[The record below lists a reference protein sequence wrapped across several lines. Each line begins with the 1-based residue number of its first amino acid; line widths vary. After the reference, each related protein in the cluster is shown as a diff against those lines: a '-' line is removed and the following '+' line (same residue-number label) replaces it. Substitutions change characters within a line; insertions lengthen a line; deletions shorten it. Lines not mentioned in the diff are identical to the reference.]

1 MPEKGFKCKPAF
13 KIDVQIF
20 LSGVNLTNMDRMDES
35 DPFCIVYLREHSDD
49 PWVEFGRT
57 ETVDNNL
64 NPDWVKHLD
73 VSYEFHKNKQIR
85 FEVLDDD
92 EDEDY
97 DMIGYYETTLAEIM
111 MAPKQLVKA
120 KIAIEKKPDRG
131 TLIIRADQVYD
142 CVDDAK
148 LSIKGSIKSN
158 KILCYGSDN
167 PYVLIERARNLENN
181 DLSFTA
187 KRDKL

>member
-1 MPEKGFKCKPAF
+1 MPVKGFKCKPAF
-13 KIDVQIF
+13 KIDIQIF

-35 DPFCIVYLREHSDD
+35 DPFCIVYLREHSED

-57 ETVDNNL
+57 ETIDNNL

-92 EDEDY
+92 EDENY
-97 DMIGYYETTLAEIM
+97 DMIGYYETTLADIM

-148 LSIKGSIKSN
+148 LSMKGRIKSN
-158 KILCYGSDN
+158 KILCYGSNN
-167 PYVLIERARNLENN
+167 PYVLIERARNLEND

>member
-1 MPEKGFKCKPAF
+1 
-13 KIDVQIF
+13 
-20 LSGVNLTNMDRMDES
+20 MDES

-92 EDEDY
+92 EDENY

-167 PYVLIERARNLENN
+167 PYVLIERARNLEND